1 MCVLMLHGFGSSY
14 CKSRFQYILLQKTNE
29 MHRRNVSTHK
39 PDLSVFWML
48 QQLSPSLIEKPHLW
62 VVSGKYT
69 CESGCSKTIISMV
82 LQIAIS
88 SLSLS
93 VSLCLS
99 EVSSAQEN
107 KIGIRNSLV
116 WVEICAWR
124 EPKSVLWGSSRRVL
138 HNTAAWWRWPPF

>member
-1 MCVLMLHGFGSSY
+1 MPRIACSREWHVCTHVAWFWFQLLREQISIHSSAE
-14 CKSRFQYILLQKTNE
+14 TNE

-69 CESGCSKTIISMV
+69 CESGCSKTIFSMV

-93 VSLCLS
+93 LSLSLRSQFSSGKQNRDKKLTCLS
-99 EVSSAQEN
+99 WDLRLERT
-107 KIGIRNSLV
+107 KICSM
-116 WVEICAWR
+116 
-124 EPKSVLWGSSRRVL
+124 RVFQ
-138 HNTAAWWRWPPF
+138 ARAS